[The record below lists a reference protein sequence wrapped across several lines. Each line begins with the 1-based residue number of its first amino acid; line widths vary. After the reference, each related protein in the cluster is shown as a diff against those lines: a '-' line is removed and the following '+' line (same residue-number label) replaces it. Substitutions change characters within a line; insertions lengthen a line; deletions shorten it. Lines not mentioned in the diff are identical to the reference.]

1 MNEPRMVNII
11 VLQNMLQKC
20 FNMSQLPSPNEGLV
34 FIGIFLFLLLES
46 LCGNLKS
53 YDNPLWGF
61 Y

>member
-34 FIGIFLFLLLES
+34 LTLTGTGIPVLLRFLA
-46 LCGNLKS
+46 K
-53 YDNPLWGF
+53 
-61 Y
+61 